1 MSQWLGFTNQKLY
14 QARLLLDK
22 SAQEEGPTALNDAL
36 EQGGLYLLYDA
47 YVSYLNEVAT
57 VAHCPTP
64 VESLD
69 ALLTNTPLV
78 TGEMTELR
86 VLFDDSYSWLTA
98 MLRAISDQAQPGSS
112 SPSVMPV
119 KPSGNLIAASSEPT
133 SNARQWWQ
141 SLSDLIDS
149 QRENRQ
155 ES

>member
-14 QARLLLDK
+14 QARLLLDQ
-22 SAQEEGPTALNDAL
+22 SIPSESQAALNDAL

-57 VAHCPTP
+57 VAQCPTP
-64 VESLD
+64 IDSLD
-69 ALLTNTPLV
+69 TLLANTPLV

-86 VLFDDSYSWLTA
+86 VLTEDSYSWLTA
-98 MLRAISDQAQPGSS
+98 MLRAISDQAQPSS
-112 SPSVMPV
+112 GKSLVMPV
-119 KPSGNLIAASSEPT
+119 QPSGNLIAASSEPA

>member
-14 QARLLLDK
+14 QARLLLEQ
-22 SAQEEGPTALNDAL
+22 SAQEQGPAALTDAL

-64 VESLD
+64 VASLE
-69 ALLTNTPLV
+69 ALLANTPLV

-86 VLFDDSYSWLTA
+86 VLAEDSYSWLTV
-98 MLRAISDQAQPGSS
+98 MLRAIADQAQPGSTQPS
-112 SPSVMPV
+112 SIPV
-119 KPSGNLIAASSEPT
+119 HPSGNLIAASSEPS

-141 SLSDLIDS
+141 SMSDLIDS